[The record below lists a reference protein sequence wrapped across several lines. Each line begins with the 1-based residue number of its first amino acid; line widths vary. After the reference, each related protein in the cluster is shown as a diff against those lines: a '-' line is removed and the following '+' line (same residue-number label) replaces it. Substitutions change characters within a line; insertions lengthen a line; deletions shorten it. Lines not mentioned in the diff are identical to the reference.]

1 MIEAREL
8 TKYYGTKLAIH
19 NVTFQVEKG
28 EILGLLGPN
37 AAGKT
42 TTMRII
48 TAYMPPTSG
57 TAKVAGYDVLEQSLE
72 VRRRIGYL
80 PENVPLYH
88 DLTVRQYLE
97 FVAKV
102 KGVDGRE
109 RDHHVDEIMDRV
121 NVLDRAD
128 SLIGKLSKGYRQR
141 VGLAQ
146 ALVGNPPVLILD
158 EPTSGLDPRQVIEVR
173 QLIKELASEHTVIL
187 STHILPEVSMTCQR
201 VVIISDGTVVAEDTP
216 EGLARRLA
224 GSERITVHVRGPADQ
239 VRRALESLPGVL
251 AVHDGGRVTNTVHA
265 FALDSKVGSDVRER
279 VAQVVVGNGWGLLE
293 LHREAMSLE
302 EIFVRLTTTDE
313 PVREEPARAREGVA
327 GR

>member
-251 AVHDGGRVTNTVHA
+251 AVRDGGRVTNTVHA
-265 FALDSKVGSDVRER
+265 CALESKVGSDVRGR
-279 VAQVVVGNGWGLLE
+279 VAQVVVGNGWG
-293 LHREAMSLE
+293 
-302 EIFVRLTTTDE
+302 
-313 PVREEPARAREGVA
+313 
-327 GR
+327 

>member
-19 NVTFQVEKG
+19 NVSFKVEKG

-72 VRRRIGYL
+72 VRRRIGYM
-80 PENVPLYH
+80 PENVLLYH

-97 FVAKV
+97 FVARV

-109 RDHHVDEIMDRV
+109 RDQHIEEIMDRV

-146 ALVGNPPVLILD
+146 ALVG
-158 EPTSGLDPRQVIEVR
+158 DP
-173 QLIKELASEHTVIL
+173 
-187 STHILPEVSMTCQR
+187 
-201 VVIISDGTVVAEDTP
+201 
-216 EGLARRLA
+216 
-224 GSERITVHVRGPADQ
+224 
-239 VRRALESLPGVL
+239 
-251 AVHDGGRVTNTVHA
+251 
-265 FALDSKVGSDVRER
+265 
-279 VAQVVVGNGWGLLE
+279 
-293 LHREAMSLE
+293 
-302 EIFVRLTTTDE
+302 
-313 PVREEPARAREGVA
+313 
-327 GR
+327 